1 LAILPPRLKKELVA
15 VEDFLLEKVDH
26 VASKHQAWADQL
38 LVSHEVNT
46 ENVENIVQQSVG
58 QIFKRVL
65 EDAGIFKSNDTGQ
78 QGLQKFIHEIE

>member
-1 LAILPPRLKKELVA
+1 MELKEKEENTIIENTNDELINK
-15 VEDFLLEKVDH
+15 ENINLEQDNI
-26 VASKHQAWADQL
+26 
-38 LVSHEVNT
+38 ET